1 MEIKALVDLAI
12 EDNPHA
18 RMLWVPAR
26 HWPEFCDAIKQRPNI
41 IGAVIYRDKTIR
53 DGGSIVSVQTHLD

>member
-26 HWPEFCDAIKQRPNI
+26 HWQEFCDAIKQRPNI